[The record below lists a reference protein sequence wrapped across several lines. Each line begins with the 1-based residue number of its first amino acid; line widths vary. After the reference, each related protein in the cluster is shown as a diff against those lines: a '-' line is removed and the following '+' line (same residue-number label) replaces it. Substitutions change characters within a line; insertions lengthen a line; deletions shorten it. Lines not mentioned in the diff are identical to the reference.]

1 MDPYAA
7 LRKSYDTDL
16 LILRTLFALNPD
28 TNLPIS
34 TNYIVSTDGIGGL
47 VWQGPYDLLS
57 TVGPGVGYLPSTI
70 QDLRTNLSSLS
81 SFVSTLDL
89 NLQVGLSTL
98 STTLGLAYISSGIY
112 NFQLTSTVAALASVG
127 YISSSQLQS
136 TVEGLGSATYVST
149 SQLQSTV
156 AWFQDPSRFVSTGA
170 LVSTTAA
177 FVSNPSFIS
186 TTIGLG
192 SAGYVST
199 LSLYSSIQRLSTDVY
214 STFQQFSTLAFTLI
228 PSSFQSTVAGLG
240 TAGYLSSPQLI
251 STVEGLGSASYI
263 STASLVST
271 VSWMLDPSRYV
282 STGALVSTAAGISTN
297 LQTSWYIDNG
307 QLTINSGTVYISSA
321 ATVIYLSSFVFSSI
335 TYEGNQ
341 GQIQG
346 LRYPDPTFG
355 NHLYFSSARVR
366 LDRFSSFI
374 TTRSRVYL
382 DVYPTFVFDRLNTGA
397 SAYSLF
403 QMSSF
408 LQYGT
413 TRVPGQAQSAV
424 FAQNKVA
431 GFGNL
436 FQQPLKF
443 QFNGTDILGNYA
455 SNYNLCHNLIS
466 SITSNLAPGFT
477 SQTVDIFYGST
488 TSLFLTIQ
496 NLP

>member
-1 MDPYAA
+1 MDPYSA

-16 LILRTLFALNPD
+16 LILRTFFALNPN

-47 VWQGPYDLLS
+47 VWQNPFDLLS
-57 TVGPGVGYLPSTI
+57 TVGTGIGYLPSTI
-70 QDLRTNLSSLS
+70 QDLHTNLSSLS
-81 SFVSTLDL
+81 SFVSTLTI

-98 STTLGLAYISSGIY
+98 STPLGLLVSSGLFS
-112 NFQLTSTVAALASVG
+112 FQMQSSITGLGTVG
-127 YISSSQLQS
+127 YISSTQLIS
-136 TVEGLGSATYVST
+136 SVEGLGSAGYVST
-149 SQLQSTV
+149 SQLASTV
-156 AWFQDPSRFVSTGA
+156 AWLTDPLRFVSTGA

-199 LSLYSSIQRLSTDVY
+199 LSFYSSIQSLSTILY
-214 STFQQFSTLAFTLI
+214 STFQELSTSVFSTLQLSA
-228 PSSFQSTVAGLG
+228 PSTVRGLG
-240 TAGYLSSPQLI
+240 SAGYISSSQLL
-251 STVEGLGSASYI
+251 STVEGLGSAMYV
-263 STASLVST
+263 STASIVST
-271 VSWMLDPSRYV
+271 VGWILDPSRYV

-307 QLTINSGTVYISSA
+307 QITINSGTVYISSA
-321 ATVIYLSSFVFSSI
+321 TSVIYLSSFVFSSI

-346 LRYPDPTFG
+346 LRYPDATLG

-374 TTRSRVYL
+374 TNRSRVYL
-382 DVYPTFVFDRLNTGA
+382 DVYPTFVFDRLNSGA
-397 SAYSLF
+397 SVYSLF

-408 LQYGT
+408 LQYGS
-413 TRVPGQAQSAV
+413 TRVAGQAQSAV
-424 FAQNKVA
+424 FAQNKTA

-436 FQQPLKF
+436 YQQPLKF
-443 QFNGTDILGNYA
+443 QMNGTDIIGNYA

>member
-1 MDPYAA
+1 MDPYSA

-16 LILRTLFALNPD
+16 LILRSLFALNPD

-47 VWQGPYDLLS
+47 VWQNPLDLIS
-57 TVGPGVGYLPSTI
+57 TVGTGIGYLPSTI
-70 QDLRTNLSSLS
+70 QELRTNLSSLS
-81 SFVSTLDL
+81 SFVSTLDI

-98 STTLGLAYISSGIY
+98 STPIGLFISSGLFAFQLESSITGLATVGYISSTQLTSTVQGLGSAG
-112 NFQLTSTVAALASVG
+112 FVSTPQLTSTVA
-127 YISSSQLQS
+127 
-136 TVEGLGSATYVST
+136 
-149 SQLQSTV
+149 
-156 AWFQDPSRFVSTGA
+156 WFTDPSRFVSTGA

-186 TTIGLG
+186 TTVGLG

-199 LSLYSSIQRLSTDVY
+199 LSLYSSIQNLSTNVY
-214 STFQQFSTLAFTLI
+214 STFQQFSTAVFSTI
-228 PSSFQSTVAGLG
+228 TSSLQSTVRGLG
-240 TAGYLSSPQLI
+240 SAGYLSSIQLL

-307 QLTINSGTVYISSA
+307 QLTINSGSVYISSA

-335 TYEGNQ
+335 TYEGLQ

-374 TTRSRVYL
+374 TNRSRVYL
-382 DVYPTFVFDRLNTGA
+382 DIYPTFVFDRLNTGA
-397 SAYSLF
+397 SAYGLF
-403 QMSSF
+403 QMSTF
-408 LQYGT
+408 LQYGSN
-413 TRVPGQAQSAV
+413 RVPGQAQTAV
-424 FAQNKVA
+424 FAQNKTA

-436 FQQPLKF
+436 FQQPMKL
-443 QFNGTDILGNYA
+443 QLNGTDIIGNYA
-455 SNYNLCHNLIS
+455 SNYNLCHNVIS

>member
-70 QDLRTNLSSLS
+70 RDLTTNLSSLS
-81 SFVSTLDL
+81 SVVSTINV
-89 NLQVGLSTL
+89 NLQSGLSTL
-98 STTLGLAYISSGIY
+98 STSVGLIQSSGIFT
-112 NFQLTSTVAALASVG
+112 FQLQSTIDGLGTFG
-127 YISSSQLQS
+127 YISTSQLQS
-136 TVEGLGSATYVST
+136 TVQGLGSSAYVST
-149 SQLQSTV
+149 PQLQSTV
-156 AWFQDPSRFVSTGA
+156 AWFQDPVRFVSTGA

-186 TTIGLG
+186 TTVGLG
-192 SAGYVST
+192 SAGYVSS
-199 LSLYSSIQRLSTDVY
+199 LSLYSSIQQISTSFF
-214 STFQQFSTLAFTLI
+214 STFQLFSTGLE
-228 PSSFQSTVAGLG
+228 SSIRSTVAGLG
-240 TAGYLSSPQLI
+240 SAGYLSTPQLTSTLAGLASSGFI
-251 STVEGLGSASYI
+251 STSQL
-263 STASLVST
+263 TST
-271 VSWMLDPSRYV
+271 VSWLLDPSRYV

-307 QLTINSGTVYISSA
+307 QLTINNGTVYISSA

-341 GQIQG
+341 GVVQG

-374 TTRSRVYL
+374 TTRSRLYL

-403 QMSSF
+403 QMSTF

-413 TRVPGQAQSAV
+413 TRVPGQVQSVV
-424 FAQNKVA
+424 FGQNKTA

-443 QFNGTDILGNYA
+443 QLNGTDIVGNYA
-455 SNYNLCHNLIS
+455 SNYFLCHNVIS
-466 SITSNLAPGFT
+466 SITSNTAPGFT
-477 SQTVDIFYGST
+477 SQNVDLFFGST